1 MATNKKTVE
10 TEALAQCKTIKK
22 YTIERLQAN
31 CRQLF
36 GISASTFAGA
46 TYGMA
51 GNYTIEEMNAH
62 IEAWKKK
69 GVK

>member
-10 TEALAQCKTIKK
+10 TEALAQGKTIKK

-36 GISASTFAGA
+36 GVSASTFAGA
-46 TYGMA
+46 TYGMT
-51 GNYTIEEMNAH
+51 GNYTIEEMKTH